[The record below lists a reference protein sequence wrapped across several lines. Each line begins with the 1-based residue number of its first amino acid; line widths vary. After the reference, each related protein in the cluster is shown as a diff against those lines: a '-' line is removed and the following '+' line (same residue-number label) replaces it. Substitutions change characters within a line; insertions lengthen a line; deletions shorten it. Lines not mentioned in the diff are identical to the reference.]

1 MTEDDLKWLREHF
14 DRCAPWLQ
22 DALDRDIGTFDL
34 EDVWQYVA
42 TGKAQLWP
50 LKQSVIVTCLEY
62 FPKKTVLRYW
72 LCGGEKNE
80 CIESTKSIE
89 KWAREAG
96 ATQCIIG
103 GRRGWLRAL
112 KGYEEKFVVMTKD
125 L

>member
-1 MTEDDLKWLREHF
+1 LAVCRYRQGSTLATEAVGHRYLLRVFSEE
-14 DRCAPWLQ
+14 DRS
-22 DALDRDIGTFDL
+22 
-34 EDVWQYVA
+34 
-42 TGKAQLWP
+42 P
-50 LKQSVIVTCLEY
+50 L
-62 FPKKTVLRYW
+62 